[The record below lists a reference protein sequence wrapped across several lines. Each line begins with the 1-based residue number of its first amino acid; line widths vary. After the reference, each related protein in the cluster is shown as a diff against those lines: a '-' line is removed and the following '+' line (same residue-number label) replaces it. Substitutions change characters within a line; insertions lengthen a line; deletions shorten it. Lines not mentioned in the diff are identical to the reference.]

1 MQSVAGVARD
11 SAGTTVSVDDPTEK
25 PKELAAEA
33 ERGRSARTPWLAIS
47 GVTLVVGVLVAIVL
61 GIAFA
66 VYLIA

>member
-1 MQSVAGVARD
+1 MWRD
-11 SAGTTVSVDDPTEK
+11 SGGYTVSVDDPTKK
-25 PKELAAEA
+25 PKELAGEA

>member
-1 MQSVAGVARD
+1 VQSVAGVARD

>member
-1 MQSVAGVARD
+1 M
-11 SAGTTVSVDDPTEK
+11 DDLTEK

-33 ERGRSARTPWLAIS
+33 ERGRSERTPWLAIS
-47 GVTLVVGVLVAIVL
+47 GVTLAVGVLVAIVL